1 MTSASPSSAHAA
13 RKRSPLKTVVFNGSL
28 YSPSRTQALLH
39 AIHREVCSTDA
50 LELETTFI
58 ELADIAKELG
68 SALSVQELP
77 ESARQALEAVES
89 ADFLII
95 GSPVYRASMPG
106 LFKHFFDLIE
116 MSALVGKPVLLAAT
130 GGSPRHSLVID
141 LQLRPLFTFFQAL
154 TLPIGV
160 YATQNEIEAG
170 QIVDAALQ
178 ARIALAVEL
187 ARPGLCAKA
196 IEAD

>member
-1 MTSASPSSAHAA
+1 MTSVSPSSAHTAPQRA
-13 RKRSPLKTVVFNGSL
+13 PLKTVVFNGSL
-28 YSPSRTQALLH
+28 YSPSRTQALVH
-39 AIHREVCSTDA
+39 AIERQLRRSDA
-50 LELETTFI
+50 IELETTFI
-58 ELADIAKELG
+58 ELADIAKAVG
-68 SALSVQELP
+68 GALSVQELP
-77 ESARQALEAVES
+77 QAARQALQAVES

-141 LQLRPLFTFFQAL
+141 LELRPLFTFFQAL

-160 YATQNEIEAG
+160 YATQAEIEAG

-187 ARPGLCAKA
+187 ALPVLRAKA
-196 IEAD
+196 CAAG